1 MEQFDVITQFLG
13 SQNIEELKSGMKDL
27 ILKRFKEDLES
38 YDMYLFDFDKIE
50 TIITEIYKEAKEE
63 VKEALKNKIMYE
75 LEEQLSKKL

>member
-13 SQNIEELKSGMKDL
+13 LQNIEELKSGMKDL

-50 TIITEIYKEAKEE
+50 TIIIEIYKEAKEE